1 MVVKG
6 NVGISDR
13 KIQMTC
19 PECGRQH
26 EELLVEIENKKQATC
41 PECGCCFKVKV

>member
-6 NVGISDR
+6 NVGITDR
-13 KIQMTC
+13 KILITC

-26 EELLVEIENKKQATC
+26 VELLVEIENK
-41 PECGCCFKVKV
+41 ERMI